1 VAGKE
6 SSGNKKAV
14 QLGMFGEDAKGRKG
28 AEAGDD
34 VPGIRVG
41 TCGFSYRD
49 WVGPFYPPGT
59 KAREMLEFYAQRF
72 SAVEIDSTYYRVP
85 SPKSFEAMAERT
97 PPGFLFSVKLPGA
110 ATHLPADVTAIPPEV
125 GEFRRALQP
134 LAEHGKLA
142 CGLMQFPNS
151 FKPSGNA
158 EKRLRALRR
167 ALPEIDLVAEFRH
180 RDWQSNATLELL
192 AELGIGWSNVDMPHF
207 SKLLRES
214 ADATSEIAYLRFHGR
229 NVKQWWRPETPDLRY
244 DYLYSAEEL
253 EPWVDRAGDLRASA
267 GVRETLAFFNN
278 HRGGQA
284 VRNAEM
290 FRAMLEARLA
300 GRGGRAS
307 KGSKKKTKATS

>member
-1 VAGKE
+1 MFADREKP
-6 SSGNKKAV
+6 KKK
-14 QLGMFGEDAKGRKG
+14 KGDG
-28 AEAGDD
+28 

-49 WVGPFYPPGT
+49 WIGPFYPPGT
-59 KAREMLEFYAQRF
+59 KPREMLEYYAREF

-85 SPKSFEAMAERT
+85 SPQSFEAMAQRT

-110 ATHLPADVTAIPPEV
+110 ATHLPADVTAMPPEI
-125 GEFRRALQP
+125 GEFRRALEP
-134 LAEHGKLA
+134 LAESGKLA
-142 CGLMQFPNS
+142 CALMQFPNS
-151 FKPSGNA
+151 FKPSPNA

-167 ALPEIDLVAEFRH
+167 ALSEIELVAEFRH

-207 SKLLRES
+207 AKLLRES
-214 ADATSEIAYLRFHGR
+214 ADATSEIAYVRFHGR

-253 EPWVDRAGDLRASA
+253 EPWVDRVADLRASA

-278 HRGGQA
+278 HRSGQA

-290 FRAMLEARLA
+290 FEAMLEARLA

-307 KGSKKKTKATS
+307 KPSKKPKPTS

>member
-1 VAGKE
+1 MFADGETPPRVKA
-6 SSGNKKAV
+6 KK
-14 QLGMFGEDAKGRKG
+14 K
-28 AEAGDD
+28 GDD

-49 WVGPFYPPGT
+49 WIGPFYPPGT
-59 KAREMLEFYAQRF
+59 KPREMLEHYARAF

-85 SPKSFEAMAERT
+85 SAASFESMAERT

-110 ATHLPADVTAIPPEV
+110 ATHLPADVTAIPPEI
-125 GEFRRALQP
+125 GEFRRALEP
-134 LAEHGKLA
+134 LAASGKLA

-151 FKPSGNA
+151 FKPSPNA

-167 ALPEIDLVAEFRH
+167 ALPEMQLVAEFRH
-180 RDWQSNATLELL
+180 RDWQANATLELL

-207 SKLLRES
+207 AKLLRES
-214 ADATSEIAYLRFHGR
+214 ADATSEIAYVRFHGR

-253 EPWVDRAGDLRASA
+253 EPWVDRVADLRASA

-278 HRGGQA
+278 HRSGQA
-284 VRNAEM
+284 VRNAET

-300 GRGGRAS
+300 GPRGRAS
-307 KGSKKKTKATS
+307 KGSKKPKAPS